1 MTTKYRRN
9 GREAGAAEALDEDG
23 ILRDGFSVTVPMAM
37 RDGLTPLQ
45 RSVALNGL
53 HDARVTDADGTTAG
67 LHRPGYR
74 IVDAKDARAAVER
87 AHDEY
92 RRELTNAWRGGSERD
107 AREYPASAE
116 GKQCTVR
123 GYKYRDHFGAPGT
136 VVNGECVPDE
146 LQRDALPTRDSNT
159 MTLDQLETRHQQ
171 NMARQYA
178 AYDARVREMWR
189 NP

>member
-1 MTTKYRRN
+1 M
-9 GREAGAAEALDEDG
+9 
-23 ILRDGFSVTVPMAM
+23 
-37 RDGLTPLQ
+37 
-45 RSVALNGL
+45 
-53 HDARVTDADGTTAG
+53 
-67 LHRPGYR
+67 
-74 IVDAKDARAAVER
+74 
-87 AHDEY
+87 
-92 RRELTNAWRGGSERD
+92 
-107 AREYPASAE
+107 
-116 GKQCTVR
+116 R